1 MFDIQ
6 QLQLLFEEAPSIKL
20 MRQRSAPLM
29 LAFFYRLFKQE
40 NRLVVEEYD
49 FLVELA
55 DFLETYETSE
65 EEQERSSFEER
76 AKMLARKWSS
86 PDTPFLKA
94 TENEDNQL
102 LYELSTFSERV
113 LQWLEQLQER
123 EFVGTESRFKA
134 IFQKIQEL
142 LAYTN
147 TDVRARIKEL
157 EAEKKRIDKE
167 IAKIKLAGEV
177 ETFDD
182 YQIKSRLHDI
192 NSSSKMLLGDFQ
204 EVEENFKQITRS
216 IYQKHTDP
224 QQRKGGILAYTFD
237 ALDELRESDQGRSFY
252 AFRDFLF
259 NRSDKASWLDMT
271 KQLGQT
277 LDSRAISYDIRFLQG
292 LKMQLFRASEKVV
305 TANRK
310 MSEKLTRVI
319 SEKELTERLRVKAA
333 TSRIKTLA
341 LEWAQRKEQPQVGL
355 EIELPPDLNFP
366 LERKLTL
373 EKTQAKKFE
382 QKPQRHQEGLDKE
395 SLLRLAQQVQVD
407 AKQLRLNLKEALQ
420 QQPSISLA
428 ELLKVFPLKQGLAEL
443 LGYINLA
450 AKSPKTIFDESQ
462 YEYILFDSE
471 TKQYLQVPKI
481 LYNR

>member
-1 MFDIQ
+1 MFDFE
-6 QLQLLFEEAPSIKL
+6 QLQLLFDEAPSIKL
-20 MRQRSAPLM
+20 MRQRTAPLM
-29 LAFFYRLFKQE
+29 LAFFYKLFKQD

-55 DFLETYETSE
+55 DFLETYEVSV
-65 EEQERSSFEER
+65 EEQERSSFEDR

-86 PDTPFLKA
+86 ADTPFLKA
-94 TENEDNQL
+94 SENEDNQL
-102 LYELSTFSERV
+102 VYELSTFSERV
-113 LQWLEQLQER
+113 LQWLEQLQQR

-147 TDVRARIKEL
+147 TDIGQRIKEL

-192 NSSSKMLLGDFQ
+192 NSSAKMLLGDFQ

-259 NRSDKASWLDMT
+259 NRSDKASWQDMT
-271 KQLGQT
+271 KELGYT
-277 LDSRAISYDIRFLQG
+277 LDSRAIRYDIRFLQG

-305 TANRK
+305 NANRK

-319 SEKELTERLRVKAA
+319 SEKELAERLRVKAA
-333 TSRIKTLA
+333 SSRIKTLA
-341 LEWAQRKEQPQVGL
+341 LEWAQRKEQPQVGI
-355 EIELPPDLNFP
+355 EIELPPELNFP

-373 EKTQAKKFE
+373 EKKVAKKFD
-382 QKPQRHQEGLDKE
+382 QTPQRHKQAMDKD
-395 SLLRLAQQVQVD
+395 SLLHLAQQVQVD
-407 AKQLRLNLKEALQ
+407 NKQLKLNIQEALKK
-420 QQPSISLA
+420 QPSISLA
-428 ELLKVFPLKQGLAEL
+428 ELLQSFPLEQGLAEL
-443 LGYINLA
+443 LSYIHLA
-450 AKSPKTIFDESQ
+450 AKSPKSIFDESQ
-462 YEYILFDSE
+462 NEYILFDTE
-471 TKQYLQVPKI
+471 TQQYLQVPKI